1 MTRVVIKVRRPLDK
15 PTPRRYP
22 RQSVLDQ
29 LDSEGWSDLVNQYR
43 ALVKPGP
50 VDYTDASHTKTI
62 VGVDQTGTHNP
73 GEGGAYR

>member
-1 MTRVVIKVRRPLDK
+1 MRVRLVRRPLDK

-29 LDSEGWSDLVNQYR
+29 LDSEGWSELVDQYR

-50 VDYTDASHTKTI
+50 VDFTDEHYAFLN
-62 VGVDQTGTHNP
+62 VGVKQTGSHHP